1 LEHAQNKKHGKYIPD
16 LSTVLLV
23 LDIFMVASVDII
35 YVCSKYVGIHVL
47 HVRGKVIV

>member
-23 LDIFMVASVDII
+23 LDIFMVASVDNI
-35 YVCSKYVGIHVL
+35 YVCSKYVAVHVL
-47 HVRGKVIV
+47 HVRAKVIV